1 MLHEGEVPIVFHYPM
16 LSIRNNRG
24 ASTLVDGKKERK
36 ERKEGRRGKRKKEE
50 GRKWGEREK
59 GRRVGEWEEGRKNE

>member
-1 MLHEGEVPIVFHYPM
+1 MLHEGKVSVVFHYPM

-24 ASTLVDGKKERK
+24 ALTLVDGKKER
-36 ERKEGRRGKRKKEE
+36 EEEKEGRRGKGKKE
-50 GRKWGEREK
+50 GRKRGEREK